1 MRDERQGICLG
12 CLMLKKWTRL
22 FLNICFFFFSFTV
35 GVNVFA
41 IQKPAELDQG
51 EAGVCVA
58 QSDLR
63 LRNKSVE
70 PMIRFSACEQQS
82 GKHALNSC
90 VFYLK
95 IRSS

>member
-1 MRDERQGICLG
+1 
-12 CLMLKKWTRL
+12 ML
-22 FLNICFFFFSFTV
+22 FFFSFTV